1 MAFIGVDAIFQCDA
15 EGCKATAR
23 ARIPQ
28 GEKWTGS
35 GLQFLD
41 CMRQLMEAGFELD
54 GDRWVCWN
62 HGGGK
67 PSTRVDD
74 PVPNLQREKA

>member
-1 MAFIGVDAIFQCDA
+1 VAFLGVDAVFQCDA

-28 GEKWTGS
+28 GEEWKGS
-35 GLQFLD
+35 SLQYLD
-41 CMRQLMEAGFELD
+41 VMRQLLEAGFEAE
-54 GDRWVCWN
+54 GGGWVCWN

-67 PSTRVDD
+67 KSAPEPAPT
-74 PVPNLQREKA
+74 LQRTRG